1 MPYLDFFSRSHFL
14 WPLLGVAIIVD
25 SGAATAESI
34 NHCRTSPQRVDALD
48 FPSRHAWNLFMVLN
62 HPSAD
67 KTIARG
73 SPDCAKPFGA
83 PGTTSVWETWRLA
96 RTEVFLRDG
105 SEPPQ
110 WTDLSLPT
118 GTGGVGQTPEETFHV
133 ARNEPRV
140 AGDSA
145 RPSIQIDTGPNQ
157 GVFTDSGGIGETH
170 MNKVTYEFIKQN
182 CLWSSDGLR
191 RYAKAFVDGKKPLL
205 VFPADSIEV
214 KAVWLE
220 FTPQAIGEG
229 KPRRYYTAREGD
241 KLYGLTTL
249 HVLTKDV
256 PNWFW
261 ATFHHKDA
269 PANPFELFD
278 THGQPAQ
285 LKGTVWENYVLG
297 GTQTDFVT
305 STGKASILSD
315 HYIEF
320 GFQKSSCITCHATAH
335 GSPDG
340 TVGPTQP
347 MALALLRDKT
357 GDDERGP
364 PFPSWYLK
372 DGKPFFMQTDF
383 VYSIPFRARREM
395 AAPPSRCLW
404 Q

>member
-1 MPYLDFFSRSHFL
+1 MPHSDFLSRTHFL

-25 SGAATAESI
+25 SGIATAESI
-34 NHCRTSPQRVDALD
+34 NHCRTMPQRVDALD

-62 HPSAD
+62 HPAAD

-73 SPDCAKPFGA
+73 SPDCAKQFGT

-110 WTDLSLPT
+110 WSDLSLPA

-133 ARNEPRV
+133 ATNEPKV

-157 GVFTDSGGIGETH
+157 GVFTDRGGIGETH

-191 RYAKAFVDGKKPLL
+191 RYAKAFVDGKKPPLM
-205 VFPADSIEV
+205 FPADSIEV

-220 FTPQAIGEG
+220 FTPQAIQEG

-278 THGQPAQ
+278 AHGQPVQ

-383 VYSIPFRARREM
+383 VYSIPFRARREI
-395 AAPPSRCLW
+395 AAPPNRCLW
-404 Q
+404 